1 MVSYLL
7 FLLSERLL
15 FSGNNEKRCFFR
27 ETAFFHGETVRGCG
41 GAGAGKARR
50 VWRGAGVFCRGGAGW
65 AGGGACFFVEAGG
78 IREALLRQG
87 QWQRRTGINGR
98 GATNDQRDSARRLG
112 NENGRKISVIIS
124 LIATRLGALATASP
138 IFLL

>member
-1 MVSYLL
+1 M
-7 FLLSERLL
+7 
-15 FSGNNEKRCFFR
+15 GKRC
-27 ETAFFHGETVRGCG
+27 AVAAGGRGLAKRG
-41 GAGAGKARR
+41 TFGAGQVFFVEAG
-50 VWRGAGVFCRGGAGW
+50 RGGGGGGVFGGGGGGG